1 MGTNPTIRLWRE
13 MGQSRTLV
21 RQGSAYNRNL
31 RIWVYLA
38 EFRCP
43 TEVSSGSPSFVLLP
57 LNHSLF
63 EIVGLSIGEKHFIQ
77 GGIAQDIRTDGRKR
91 LTYHPLVGETGV
103 IAQANG
109 SARVK
114 IGRTKV
120 IVSVKRGK
128 ELLGKEALFVILGL
142 TRVIDNDEKLDK
154 FVKTHVS
161 RLLKMDMVAVLNNL
175 ECQEEVQLAV
185 KVYPFPLY
193 SIILIT

>member
-1 MGTNPTIRLWRE
+1 MGTNPTIRLWHE
-13 MGQSRTLV
+13 SKYSYLSENV
-21 RQGSAYNRNL
+21 

-43 TEVSSGSPSFVLLP
+43 TEVSSGSPSFILLP

-63 EIVGLSIGEKHFIQ
+63 AMGLQDIHITEIVGLSIGEKHFIQ

-103 IAQANG
+103 IAQ
-109 SARVK
+109 
-114 IGRTKV
+114 TM
-120 IVSVKRGK
+120 
-128 ELLGKEALFVILGL
+128 
-142 TRVIDNDEKLDK
+142 TRVIDDDEKLDK

-161 RLLKMDMVAVLNNL
+161 RLLKMDMVAVLNKL
-175 ECQEEVQLAV
+175 ERQEEVQLAV